1 MNTILPIEQIE
12 SLFDKPIRLEQM
24 GMDRFEDI
32 FARDRDGVLKMTFAI
47 WSRHVRR
54 NPSTNPDAVGDHVH
68 KHGGTFLDGA
78 SAVIGEPIIKDIEF
92 SRCKIDDPAL
102 DNQFVAYLLVARVFP
117 NDLHIADL
125 NLVNPY
131 KLIPPKLRKHK
142 LRKFKGLGL
151 AGTVLARA
159 EAFAVSKQCDYVT
172 LTAAADDLVPLFGKF
187 GFVLEDD
194 EVASLA
200 MEKKVGR

>member
-1 MNTILPIEQIE
+1 MNTILPLQEIER
-12 SLFDKPIRLEQM
+12 LFDMPIRLEQM
-24 GMDRFEDI
+24 GTDQFEKI
-32 FARDRDGVLKMTFAI
+32 FARDRDGVLKMAYAV
-47 WSRHVRR
+47 WSRHVRQ
-54 NPSTNPDAVGDHVH
+54 NPATNPNAVVDHVQQ
-68 KHGGTFLDGA
+68 HGGTFLDAA

-131 KLIPPKLRKHK
+131 KPIPPQHRKYK
-142 LRKFKGLGL
+142 FRKYKGLGL

-159 EAFAVSKQCDYVT
+159 EAFAVSAECDYLT

-187 GFVLEDD
+187 GFVVEDD
-194 EVASLA
+194 GVASLA

>member
-1 MNTILPIEQIE
+1 MNSILPIDQIE
-12 SLFDKPIRLEQM
+12 SLFDKPIRVEQM
-24 GMDRFEDI
+24 GLDRFGDI
-32 FARDRDGVLKMTFAI
+32 AVRDPDGVRKTAFAV
-47 WSRHVRR
+47 WSRHVRK
-54 NPSTNPDAVGDHVH
+54 NPSTNPDAVHEH
-68 KHGGTFLDGA
+68 IQKHGGTFLEGA
-78 SAVIGEPIIKDIEF
+78 SVIVGEPIIKDIAF

-131 KLIPPKLRKHK
+131 KPIPPKLRRYKF
-142 LRKFKGLGL
+142 RKFKGLGL
-151 AGTVLARA
+151 SGTVLARA

-172 LTAAADDLVPLFGKF
+172 LTAADDDLVPLFRRF

-194 EVASLA
+194 EVANLA
-200 MEKKVGR
+200 MEKKVGK